1 MPASRAREEDRH
13 AACAA
18 IAHDRLQRT
27 AGRSMVL
34 AGEHVARRRDR
45 DVVDAVERVPRRR
58 VDVAEALEC
67 SGVHDG
73 GTHFALCAYRNPTR
87 PALAF
92 GRCQSLVP
100 PERGAAL

>member
-1 MPASRAREEDRH
+1 
-13 AACAA
+13 
-18 IAHDRLQRT
+18 
-27 AGRSMVL
+27 MVL

-73 GTHFALCAYRNPTR
+73 GTLERLCDVDATAGNPLDGVDNITIASSGDMFTCEDHGASGG
-87 PALAF
+87 PLQPVM
-92 GRCQSLVP
+92 RCD
-100 PERGAAL
+100 RA